1 MSPYKPARSKKP
13 RAPTLQELSISS
25 LEKARILI
33 KTAREAVTGE
43 DIEQI
48 EKTKIIIEKQKS
60 SPQKSPKKVAKRLNG
75 HTNSNQKINTMN
87 KRNTNFQK

>member
-1 MSPYKPARSKKP
+1 M
-13 RAPTLQELSISS
+13 
-25 LEKARILI
+25 
-33 KTAREAVTGE
+33 TGE

-48 EKTKIIIEKQKS
+48 EKTKIIIEKPKS

-75 HTNSNQKINTMN
+75 HTNSNQKINSTN

>member
-1 MSPYKPARSKKP
+1 M
-13 RAPTLQELSISS
+13 
-25 LEKARILI
+25 
-33 KTAREAVTGE
+33 TGE

-48 EKTKIIIEKQKS
+48 EKTKIIIEKPKS

-75 HTNSNQKINTMN
+75 HTNSNQKINTIN